1 MVTIPSYRVYSEPA
15 LYKPSNAPQ
24 STSTVYSSIQH
35 SPLPSAINNPNLSK
49 MSNFISTTKL
59 HNTRVLLIGGTSG
72 IGFAVAR
79 ASLEHGASVILA
91 SSSPEKVQAAIDRLK
106 ALYPEEPY
114 VSRIAGKPCDLG
126 NDETIE
132 DNIVSLFKY
141 ATAKDLFGA
150 SDSEGGGAG
159 DGIVPINHIV
169 LTAGTMPRDLP
180 PTDPGV
186 DVAYLRSLNTVRF
199 IGGALVAK
207 HAPTYLPSPASA
219 SSSITYTSGVLM
231 SRPRPGM
238 ALGIAG
244 GASAEGLARGL
255 AVDLAPVRV
264 NVVSLG
270 PVKTELFNLFGDEK
284 TVEGVLESFGKETL
298 LGSVGVPGDAAET
311 YLGLMRDNSVTG
323 TIVRSD
329 GGFTLKK
336 F

>member
-1 MVTIPSYRVYSEPA
+1 
-15 LYKPSNAPQ
+15 
-24 STSTVYSSIQH
+24 
-35 SPLPSAINNPNLSK
+35 

-79 ASLEHGASVILA
+79 ASLEHGASIILA
-91 SSSPEKVQAAIDRLK
+91 SSSPEKVQSAIEKLK

-114 VSRIAGKPCDLG
+114 ISRIAGKPCDLS

-141 ATAKDLFGA
+141 ATVKDLFGA
-150 SDSEGGGAG
+150 SEGAG
-159 DGIVPINHIV
+159 AGDSDGIVPINHIV
-169 LTAGTMPRDLP
+169 FTAGTVPRNLP
-180 PTDPGV
+180 ATDPGV
-186 DVAYLRSLNTVRF
+186 DVAYIRSLNTVRF

-219 SSSITYTSGVLM
+219 SSSITYTSGGLI

-244 GASAEGLARGL
+244 GGSVEGLARGL

-270 PVKTELFNLFGDEK
+270 PVKTELFDLFGDEK
-284 TVEGVLESFGKETL
+284 TVEGILESFGKETL
-298 LGSVGVPGDAAET
+298 LGSVGAPGDAAET
-311 YLGLMRDNSVTG
+311 YLGLMRDNFVTG

-329 GGFTLKK
+329 GGFALKK